1 MQKFQPGQIPTDI
14 VRGAGKSHKIASNLQ
29 TTLNSSAREAQL
41 TSASQRTS
49 DDPFTSNIDN
59 FENKKTNETSEIERK
74 SLDRQA
80 VEARIK
86 NDTIKEM
93 TAKENENANNK
104 AQSIVLHLVRQVFP
118 EGLKFFERSKELT
131 QDPQQ
136 AQEIAREDIE
146 RIQENPSKIL
156 EVALNVIPGKLSET
170 KKKAQ
175 ESGDNEK
182 IAHYERVDEIL
193 GQIFD
198 VMKQVSG
205 KGSHT
210 ALLGMIDSLDQT
222 QIKGE
227 LHKLISDYHSSL
239 GALGKQIQRANAQL
253 LNRTRHPQSELE
265 TGVATKID
273 EGLRKSLYT
282 RPESLGAAHRDNLG
296 GIMGSIYDFKD
307 TDWIFGSTPWEYA
320 INVKGENLASE
331 APFPVRRLAEKIRL
345 GIVSLLTEANPTPTL
360 IITDVD
366 ARMNA

>member
-1 MQKFQPGQIPTDI
+1 MQIDEKKFQPGQIPTDI
-14 VRGAGKSHKIASNLQ
+14 VRGTTKSLKIASNLQ
-29 TTLNSSAREAQL
+29 ATLNSSAREAQL

-74 SLDRQA
+74 SLDKQA
-80 VEARIK
+80 TEARIK
-86 NDTIKEM
+86 NDAIKEM

-131 QDPQQ
+131 QDPKQ

-239 GALGKQIQRANAQL
+239 GAL
-253 LNRTRHPQSELE
+253 
-265 TGVATKID
+265 
-273 EGLRKSLYT
+273 SLI
-282 RPESLGAAHRDNLG
+282 H
-296 GIMGSIYDFKD
+296 I
-307 TDWIFGSTPWEYA
+307 
-320 INVKGENLASE
+320 
-331 APFPVRRLAEKIRL
+331 
-345 GIVSLLTEANPTPTL
+345 
-360 IITDVD
+360 
-366 ARMNA
+366 